1 MYIPLTSV
9 CIAYAHGVRVGY
21 FPRNTRHKKEWRRK
35 VSFDE
40 IKTFC
45 YYQLLSN
52 VSLSSALSDETI

>member
-1 MYIPLTSV
+1 
-9 CIAYAHGVRVGY
+9 VGIS
-21 FPRNTRHKKEWRRK
+21 PEMRGTEKEWRRK